1 MTQQSLTNLTCPLC
15 NSSNF
20 YVYLTDCYFVSNN
33 VIRKLD
39 SQSSEHSCCANCT
52 AETED
57 PKTMEDL
64 HDKIRTSYAKSA

>member
-1 MTQQSLTNLTCPLC
+1 MTQQSKTNLICPLC
-15 NSSNF
+15 NGNSW
-20 YVYLTDCYFVSNN
+20 YVYVTDCYFVNDQ

-39 SQSSEHSCCANCT
+39 SQSSEHTCCANCT
-52 AETED
+52 AENDD